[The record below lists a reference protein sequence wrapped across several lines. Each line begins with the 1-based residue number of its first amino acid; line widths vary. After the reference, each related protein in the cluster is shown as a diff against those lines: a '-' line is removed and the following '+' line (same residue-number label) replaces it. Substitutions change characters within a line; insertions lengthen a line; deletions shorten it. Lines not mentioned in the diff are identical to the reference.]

1 MRPLNVVCIQM
12 DITFGDPAA
21 NYDHAE
27 ELIRQAARTGPD
39 VLLLPELWTTGYA
52 LSDLATLADTEAQQT
67 TVFIDRLTRE
77 LNVNIIAG
85 SIAKQTP
92 AGIANTL
99 LAFERS
105 GSLAGEYSK
114 AHLFQPMEE
123 HRYLVA
129 GSERGLFPIDHIPCA
144 GLICYDIRFPEWVR
158 VHVVAGAVILFVAAE
173 WPLARLHHWRSLL
186 ISRAIENQCFVV
198 ACNRA
203 GADPNHVYAGHSLVI
218 NPWGTVLAE
227 AGEAETLLAA
237 TLRMELVAEAREAI
251 PVLTDRRPELYHD

>member
-1 MRPLNVVCIQM
+1 MRPLKVVCIQM
-12 DITFGDPAA
+12 DIAFGDPAA
-21 NYDHAE
+21 NYEHAE
-27 ELIRQAARTGPD
+27 ELIRQAARSGPD

-52 LSDLATLADTEAQQT
+52 LSDLATLADAEARQT
-67 TVFIDRLTRE
+67 TAFIDRLARE
-77 LNVNIIAG
+77 LNVNIVAG
-85 SIAKQTP
+85 SIAKQTSK
-92 AGIANTL
+92 GITNTL

-123 HRYLVA
+123 HRYLVTGA
-129 GSERGLFPIDHIPCA
+129 ERGLFPIDHIPCA

-158 VHVVAGAVILFVAAE
+158 LHAVEGAKILFVSAQ
-173 WPLARLHHWRSLL
+173 WPLARLQHWKSLL

-203 GADPNHVYAGHSLVI
+203 GSDPNHVFAGHSLVI

-227 AGEAETLLAA
+227 ADEAETLLTA

-251 PVLTDRRPELYHD
+251 PVLSDRRPELYRG